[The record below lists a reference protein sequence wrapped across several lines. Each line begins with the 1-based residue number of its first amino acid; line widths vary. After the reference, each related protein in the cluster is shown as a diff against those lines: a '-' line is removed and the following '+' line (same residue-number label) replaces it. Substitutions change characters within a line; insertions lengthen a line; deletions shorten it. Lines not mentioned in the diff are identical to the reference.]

1 MTSAWKYCTLTAKR
15 NVIIQS
21 KVGIVDVFLQ
31 RFRIHN
37 YGFDISHY
45 RFLSALGGWV
55 WGVEGGLRRS
65 PMDYPSKGQAVRAL
79 LFSLY
84 FPWISFWTNDW
95 VVGDLRRHKT
105 HVTSLHWIPHTVFI
119 SHSEIFHCIG
129 LFGTCQNLQFW
140 QICWLNG
147 LSVFLSVS
155 LLFVDLPYHKIS
167 KQVSRSS
174 PNMATVSHFTTV
186 PASML
191 FKK

>member
-45 RFLSALGGWV
+45 RFLSASGGWV
-55 WGVEGGLRRS
+55 WGVGGVVGGGVGVGVGVGVGGGGGWGGGEGGLGLS
-65 PMDYPSKGQAVRAL
+65 PMDYPTKGQSVRAL

-105 HVTSLHWIPHTVFI
+105 HVTSLYWIPHTVFI
-119 SHSEIFHCIG
+119 SRSEIFHCIG
-129 LFGTCQNLQFW
+129 LFGMEALK
-140 QICWLNG
+140 G
-147 LSVFLSVS
+147 HVKFLKTVC
-155 LLFVDLPYHKIS
+155 V
-167 KQVSRSS
+167 S
-174 PNMATVSHFTTV
+174 PNEDLRIS
-186 PASML
+186 
-191 FKK
+191 